1 MMSKIPEIK
10 DPEIYTDANFTDSSF
25 VCVASEENVEV
36 SMQYPILKMT
46 NAESK
51 CLMRREVYEKLQKAA
66 GMLPEGYRFKIYDAW
81 RPFALQHE
89 LYEKYKVEIIRTY
102 NLEMA
107 PEDVQRDMIKKFVSE
122 PVKDIKTPPVHTTG
136 GAVDLT
142 IVDDKGN
149 ELDMGGGFDELSDRS
164 KTSYYEGS
172 EEAEIINNRR
182 LLYNAMT
189 SAGFTNLPSEWWHYD
204 YGDRFWAYYTKHPA
218 IYEGVFEKTDDMNQ

>member
-1 MMSKIPEIK
+1 MMSRRPEIK
-10 DPEIYTDANFTDSSF
+10 DPEIYTDAEFADSPF
-25 VCVASEENVEV
+25 VCVTSDECIEV
-36 SMQYPILKMT
+36 SMQYPLLKMT

-51 CLMRREVYEKLQKAA
+51 CLMRREVYEK
-66 GMLPEGYRFKIYDAW
+66 
-81 RPFALQHE
+81 
-89 LYEKYKVEIIRTY
+89 YKVEIIRIY
-102 NLEMA
+102 NLEDA
-107 PEDVQRDMIKKFVSE
+107 PENVQKNMIKKFVSE
-122 PVKDIKTPPVHTTG
+122 PVKDIKIPPVHTTG

-172 EEAEIINNRR
+172 EETEIINNRR

-218 IYEGVFEKTDDMNQ
+218 IYEGVFEKTDAMNL